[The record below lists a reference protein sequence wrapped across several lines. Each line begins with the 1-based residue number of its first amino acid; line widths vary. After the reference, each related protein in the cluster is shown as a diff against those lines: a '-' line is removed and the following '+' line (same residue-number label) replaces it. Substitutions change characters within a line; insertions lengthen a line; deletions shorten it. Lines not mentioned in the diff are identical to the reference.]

1 MKAIAIDILWVGFF
15 ECNFKKP
22 NLIIYEQSFSLK
34 TVFFSIKF
42 LSGILVNWFSVFLKN
57 ENRWITTIKQN
68 RMFSKIIR
76 ARLSSLLFS
85 FVVSSTKR
93 KVINKKEKVNNF
105 VACYLENWITKQW
118 YNCLLNCY
126 QITNKLMQLLSLEY
140 QTYNHSTSYSLDNI
154 VSKILNGY

>member
-1 MKAIAIDILWVGFF
+1 MNSHFLWRL
-15 ECNFKKP
+15 C
-22 NLIIYEQSFSLK
+22 FSQLSYYS
-34 TVFFSIKF
+34 T
-42 LSGILVNWFSVFLKN
+42 SGILVNWFSVFLKN
-57 ENRWITTIKQN
+57 ENRWITTTKQN

-126 QITNKLMQLLSLEY
+126 QITNKLIQLLSLEY
-140 QTYNHSTSYSLDNI
+140 QRNKRKHGTNYSLDNI
-154 VSKILNGY
+154 VSKKLNGY